1 MHPAFLSRVAA
12 IALIIGLA
20 GCGFHLRGAEPLPFK
35 SAFVEAGAQSA
46 LAPLLNEAFKEQ
58 GKLAPTADE
67 AVLRVRLTSE
77 SRNKTILTLSGAGR
91 VLEYRLE
98 YKVTASVADT
108 FGVEVAAPFTI
119 QLTSDFSYSDEQVL
133 AKQAE
138 EATLYRAME
147 QEALR
152 QIVRR
157 LSYLKHT

>member
-1 MHPAFLSRVAA
+1 M
-12 IALIIGLA
+12 
-20 GCGFHLRGAEPLPFK
+20 
-35 SAFVEAGAQSA
+35 
-46 LAPLLNEAFKEQ
+46 
-58 GKLAPTADE
+58 
-67 AVLRVRLTSE
+67 
-77 SRNKTILTLSGAGR
+77 
-91 VLEYRLE
+91 
-98 YKVTASVADT
+98 TASVADT

-119 QLTSDFSYSDEQVL
+119 HLTSDFSYSDEQVL